1 LLRTDTVLLKP
12 TPEQEKKLFRK
23 RQRRFRHATN
33 SLLRDLFERA
43 AKMSIAH
50 LIVGDLSGIRNGN
63 NLGRNTNQKLHNFWS
78 HASILKRIR
87 ELGEEFGI
95 QITLV
100 SEAYTSATCCM
111 CGLQHNSRIH
121 RGLHVCSQ
129 VHKSINSDV
138 SGAYNIYNVAMNRSL
153 EVETSGSRLM
163 AQPLMLRW
171 EYHQWHQEPPVL

>member
-129 VHKSINSDV
+129 VHKSINADV
-138 SGAYNIYNVAMNRSL
+138 SGAYNIYNIAVNRSL

-171 EYHQWHQEPPVL
+171 EYHQWH